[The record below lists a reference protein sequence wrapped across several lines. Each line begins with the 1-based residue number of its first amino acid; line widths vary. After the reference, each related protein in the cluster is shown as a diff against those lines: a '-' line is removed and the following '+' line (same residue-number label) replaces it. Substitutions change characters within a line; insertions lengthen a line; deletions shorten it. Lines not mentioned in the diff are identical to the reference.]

1 MLKRIKTI
9 LSKQIELFELLCV
22 SKDGKNLP
30 LDGDGLDKLAQVTTM
45 LCTIERTELEIAKRA
60 PKARTTPRASHLT
73 TDDLVSK
80 HKKAK

>member
-9 LSKQIELFELLCV
+9 LSKQIELFEAMTINA
-22 SKDGKNLP
+22 KGKNIP
-30 LDGDGLDKLAQVTTM
+30 LDGEGLDKLAQVTTM